1 MAKLHRNLVAA
12 VVQGLQSTL
21 IEKKQADSTVEHL
34 LQSNRSWGARDR
46 HFISSNI
53 YHIVR
58 YKRLYEYMLGKEASA
73 QNLWPLIG
81 AKLLA
86 EHGELRDW
94 PEFDTLNRDLALELF
109 HQAQHLPVI
118 RESYPDWLY
127 TLAEKEIGESWHQ
140 QAIALNQPAKLC
152 IRINTLKCTKQNLMR
167 VFTQEGIAFSETS
180 IAPNALV
187 IEQKINLNKHYTY
200 QSGWFEVQ
208 DVSSQLV
215 APFTHVQPGMVV
227 IDACAGGGGK
237 SLHLA
242 ALMQNKG
249 QLLAADMNE
258 QKLLQLP
265 QRAKRNGCAIIKT
278 QLINNDWLVNH
289 QHSADVVLI
298 DAPCSGTGVLR
309 RKPDAKW
316 QLTPQFIDEVVAT
329 QQNILQQYSQ
339 LLKTGGTMVY
349 STCSV
354 LPLENQHQIQTFLA
368 RYPHFMLQEEKSIH
382 PADSGFDGFYIARL
396 VCNS

>member
-12 VVQGLQSTL
+12 VVQGLQSIL
-21 IEKKQADSTVEHL
+21 IEKKQADTTVEHL

-53 YHIVR
+53 YHIIR
-58 YKRLYEYMLGKEASA
+58 YKRQYEYMLKEDVSPK
-73 QNLWPLIG
+73 NLWKLVG
-81 AKLLA
+81 AKLLT
-86 EHGELRDW
+86 ELGELRDW
-94 PEFDTLNRDLALELF
+94 PEFETLNRNLALEHY

-127 TLAEKEIGESWHQ
+127 TLAKKEIGETWHQ

-152 IRINTLKCTKQNLMR
+152 VRVNTLKCSKGNLMSI
-167 VFTQEGIAFSETS
+167 FAKEGICFSETDL
-180 IAPNALV
+180 APDALV
-187 IEQKINLNKHYTY
+187 IGQKINLKKHYTY

-208 DVSSQLV
+208 DVSSQMV
-215 APFTHVQPGMVV
+215 APFTHVQPGMKV
-227 IDACAGGGGK
+227 IDTCAGGGGK

-278 QLINNDWLVNH
+278 HLISHDWLANQ

-316 QLTPQFIDEVVAT
+316 QLTPQFIDEVVAI

-368 RYPHFMLQEEKSIH
+368 RHPNFMLQEEKSIH
-382 PADSGFDGFYIARL
+382 PADSGFDGFYMARL
-396 VCNS
+396 VCN